1 MAAMI
6 LVLPISKSAE
16 PSALEMTPTSPLSCH
31 ICETPAE
38 KNQSK
43 SRMNRGKVW
52 WWAWQRRSGGKG
64 RHGSNRLPAMRLLS
78 EAATSSGVPV
88 YSYNEVARATNSFSH
103 THRLDT
109 GAYGTVYV
117 GRLPANS
124 TALVAIKRLRCR
136 HNDDGNDGSRAVALL
151 LNEIRLI
158 SSLSHANLVR
168 LLGCYPR
175 PRRVDPRL
183 RAHPQRHPPPPP
195 PR

>member
-1 MAAMI
+1 
-6 LVLPISKSAE
+6 
-16 PSALEMTPTSPLSCH
+16 
-31 ICETPAE
+31 
-38 KNQSK
+38 
-43 SRMNRGKVW
+43 
-52 WWAWQRRSGGKG
+52 
-64 RHGSNRLPAMRLLS
+64 MRLLS

-158 SSLSHANLVR
+158 SSLSHPNLVR
-168 LLGCYPR
+168 LLGCYLDR
-175 PRRVDPRL
+175 GE
-183 RAHPQRHPPPPP
+183 
-195 PR
+195 